1 MLSNYMEVQNNILNT
16 CQSIFSKFID
26 DNYKSL
32 NNFIIGERYV
42 GAYKMND
49 HNESNN
55 SKDVTRT
62 INYCML
68 KYTDTFNKSL
78 EQIKKYYKKD
88 IQNYFNIIKIS
99 EKSYNH

>member
-1 MLSNYMEVQNNILNT
+1 MEVQNNILNT

-68 KYTDTFNKSL
+68 KYTTFNKSL
-78 EQIKKYYKKD
+78 EQIKKYYKND

>member
-1 MLSNYMEVQNNILNT
+1 MEVQNNILNT

>member
-1 MLSNYMEVQNNILNT
+1 MKLQNNIFYYY
-16 CQSIFSKFID
+16 QSIFSKFID

-42 GAYKMND
+42 GAYRMND

-55 SKDVTRT
+55 SKDGTRT
-62 INYCML
+62 INYCIL

-78 EQIKKYYKKD
+78 E
-88 IQNYFNIIKIS
+88 
-99 EKSYNH
+99 

>member
-62 INYCML
+62 INYCIL

-78 EQIKKYYKKD
+78 E
-88 IQNYFNIIKIS
+88 
-99 EKSYNH
+99 